1 MDATDWDE
9 KYQEA
14 AHLHWPATPNIF
26 VADRL
31 RDATPGRGLDLA
43 AGEGRNAIWLA
54 SLGWRMTAVDFSQV
68 AVNRGIA
75 QGSDV
80 DFVVA
85 DALEWEPDARFDLI
99 LIAYLHLQ
107 SAEYERVVH
116 RAKEWL
122 EPRGELFMI
131 GHDVSNI
138 EHGWG
143 GPQYPE
149 ILWDVHEM
157 VGWMEGLSIVEAQV
171 VRRPVETDEGRMFAR
186 DALVRGR
193 RPVSA

>member
-1 MDATDWDE
+1 MDATDWDA

-14 AHLHWPATPNIF
+14 EHLHWPSTPNIF

-54 SLGWRMTAVDFSQV
+54 SLGWKMTAVDFSPV
-68 AVNRGIA
+68 AINRGIA

-80 DFVVA
+80 EFVVG
-85 DALEWEPDARFDLI
+85 DALEWEPDTAFDLI

-107 SAEYERVVH
+107 SAEYEKVVH
-116 RAKEWL
+116 RAMEWL
-122 EPRGELFMI
+122 VPGGELFMI

-138 EHGWG
+138 EHVHG

-149 ILWDVHEM
+149 ILWNVEEM
-157 VGWMEGLSIVEAQV
+157 IGWMEGLIIVEGQV
-171 VRRPVETDEGRMFAR
+171 VRR
-186 DALVRGR
+186 
-193 RPVSA
+193 